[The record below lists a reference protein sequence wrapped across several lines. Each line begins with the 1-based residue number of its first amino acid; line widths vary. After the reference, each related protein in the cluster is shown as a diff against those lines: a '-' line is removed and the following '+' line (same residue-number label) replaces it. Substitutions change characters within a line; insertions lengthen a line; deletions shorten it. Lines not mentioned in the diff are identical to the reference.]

1 MRRNA
6 QRVPMS
12 GRNPQRAGPAE
23 SYRKDIMLLDKS
35 QFKSVELSDR
45 EILLPYYRKLNS
57 RSCDDCFSNLY
68 LWKHLEPMEYQI
80 ADGVV
85 ILKSKTPKFYFRF
98 PMGPEEKIPE
108 ALDAMEAYAKA
119 EGAAFLLR
127 LVTREQYEVMERLC
141 PGKYHFEETRDF
153 WDYVYDTE
161 KLTNL
166 SGRKYHGKKNHINK
180 FLRDYQDWS
189 YEPITDANVEECFQM
204 GLKWRVLNNCD
215 ELFEK
220 RIEMCVALNS
230 LRLLKE
236 LQLTGGLL
244 RVNGNVAA
252 YTIGEKVNEDT
263 FVVHIEKALTDVE
276 GAYTVINQQF
286 VEHEMGGIPY
296 VNRED
301 DTGDEGL
308 REAKES
314 YHPVMMV
321 EKGEV
326 TLS

>member
-1 MRRNA
+1 MDL
-6 QRVPMS
+6 P
-12 GRNPQRAGPAE
+12 
-23 SYRKDIMLLDKS
+23 KS
-35 QFKSVELSDR
+35 LFKEVTLADQ
-45 EILLPYYRKLNS
+45 EILLPFYRRLNS

-80 ADGVV
+80 SDGVL
-85 ILKSKTPKFYFRF
+85 ILKSKTPKPFFRF
-98 PMGPEEKIPE
+98 PMGELEKLPAALEAMTGLARGEEVPFRIR
-108 ALDAMEAYAKA
+108 Y
-119 EGAAFLLR
+119 
-127 LVTREQYEVMERLC
+127 VTKEQFDLIETVC
-141 PGKYHFEETRDF
+141 PGKFHFEPTRNY
-153 WDYVYDTE
+153 WDYVYETE
-161 KLTNL
+161 KLKNL

-180 FLRDYQDWS
+180 FLRDYPDWS
-189 YEPITDANVEECFQM
+189 FESITDENVEECFQM
-204 GLKWRVLNNCD
+204 GLKWRVLNDCD
-215 ELFEK
+215 ELYEK

-236 LQLTGGLL
+236 LHLTGGLL
-244 RVNGNVAA
+244 RVNGQVVA
-252 YTIGEKVNEDT
+252 YTIGEKVNDDT

-286 VEHEMGGIPY
+286 VEHAMDGIPY

-326 TLS
+326 TLQ

>member
-1 MRRNA
+1 
-6 QRVPMS
+6 
-12 GRNPQRAGPAE
+12 
-23 SYRKDIMLLDKS
+23 MLLEKS
-35 QFKSVELSDR
+35 QFKSVEFSDR
-45 EILLPYYRKLNS
+45 EILLPFYEKLNS

-80 ADGVV
+80 VDGVAV
-85 ILKSKTPKFYFRF
+85 LKSKLPKFFFRF
-98 PMGPEEKIPE
+98 PMGPEEKIPG
-108 ALDAMEAYAKA
+108 ALDAMAAFSEA
-119 EGAAFLLR
+119 EGVPFLLR
-127 LVTREQYEVMERLC
+127 LVTKEQFQVIEGLC
-141 PGKYHFEETRDF
+141 PGKYHFEPTRDF
-153 WDYVYDTE
+153 WDYVYDRE

-180 FLRDYQDWS
+180 FNREYSDWS
-189 YEPITDANVEECFQM
+189 YEPITDENVEECFQM
-204 GLKWRVLNNCD
+204 GLRWRVLNDCD
-215 ELFEK
+215 QLYEK

-236 LQLTGGLL
+236 LNLKGGLL
-244 RVNGNVAA
+244 RVNGDVVA
-252 YTIGEKVNEDT
+252 YTIGEMVNEDT
-263 FVVHIEKALTDVE
+263 FVVHIEKALTEIE

-286 VEHEMGGIPY
+286 VEHEMAGALY

-326 TLS
+326 TLQ

>member
-1 MRRNA
+1 
-6 QRVPMS
+6 
-12 GRNPQRAGPAE
+12 
-23 SYRKDIMLLDKS
+23 MLSDKS

-45 EILLPYYRKLNS
+45 ETLLPYYAKLNS

-68 LWKHLEPMEYQI
+68 LWKHLEPMEYMI
-80 ADGVV
+80 SDGVV
-85 ILKSKTPKFYFRF
+85 ILKSGTPKFFFRF

-108 ALDAMEAYAKA
+108 ALAAMEKYAEENGQPLK
-119 EGAAFLLR
+119 LR
-127 LVTREQYEVMERLC
+127 LVTREQFEIIDRLC
-141 PGKYHFEETRDF
+141 PGRYHYEPTRDF

-180 FLRDYQDWS
+180 FLREYQDWS
-189 YEPITDANVEECFQM
+189 YEPISDDNIEECFQM
-204 GLKWRVLNNCD
+204 GLKWRALNDCD
-215 ELFEK
+215 ELYEK

-230 LRLLKE
+230 LRLMKE
-236 LQLTGGLL
+236 LDLKGALL
-244 RVNGNVAA
+244 RVDGKAAA
-252 YTIGEKVNEDT
+252 YTIGEKVSEDT
-263 FVVHIEKALTDVE
+263 FVVHIEKALPDVE

-314 YHPVMMV
+314 YHPVMMI

-326 TLS
+326 TLA

>member
-1 MRRNA
+1 MQA
-6 QRVPMS
+6 VFWEKTGSPCS
-12 GRNPQRAGPAE
+12 G
-23 SYRKDIMLLDKS
+23 KDFMELHKS
-35 QFKSVELSDR
+35 LFREVSLSDQ
-45 EILLPYYRKLNS
+45 EVMLSYYKKLNS

-80 ADGVV
+80 EDGVL
-85 ILKSKTPKFYFRF
+85 ILKSKTPKAYFRY
-98 PMGPEEKIPE
+98 PMGDEEKLPE
-108 ALDAMEAYAKA
+108 ALDAMAAYAES
-119 EGAAFLLR
+119 EGFLFRLR
-127 LVTREQYEVMERLC
+127 YVTKEQFGVIDRLC
-141 PGKYHFEETRDF
+141 PGKYHFEPTRNY
-153 WDYVYDTE
+153 WDYIYETD
-161 KLTNL
+161 KLANL

-180 FLRDYQDWS
+180 FLRDYPDWS
-189 YEPITDANVEECFQM
+189 FEPITDENVEECFQM
-204 GLKWRVLNNCD
+204 GLKWRTLNDCD
-215 ELFEK
+215 ELYEK

-236 LQLTGGLL
+236 LHLTGGLL
-244 RVNGNVAA
+244 RVDGQVVA

-263 FVVHIEKALTDVE
+263 FVVHIEKALTEIE

-286 VEHEMGGIPY
+286 VEHSMTGIPY

-326 TLS
+326 TLQ